1 MLNPATVVYFAALVI
16 GGLAM
21 VVPSRREQAAF
32 VLAAFAASS
41 SWQLLLA
48 GAGALLGRALTG
60 GRGRLITALCA
71 NVVVIA
77 LAVNL
82 LVPPP

>member
-32 VLAAFAASS
+32 VLAAFAASR

-48 GAGALLGRALTG
+48 GAGRCSAER
-60 GRGRLITALCA
+60 
-71 NVVVIA
+71 
-77 LAVNL
+77 
-82 LVPPP
+82 